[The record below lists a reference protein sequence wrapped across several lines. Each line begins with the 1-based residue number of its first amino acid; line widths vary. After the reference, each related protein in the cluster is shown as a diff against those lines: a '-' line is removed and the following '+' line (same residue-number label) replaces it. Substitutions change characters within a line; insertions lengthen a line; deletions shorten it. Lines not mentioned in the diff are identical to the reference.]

1 MGLQKAERN
10 GVMEEGGDLKRTKR
24 EQAMSMMRKRGMSQL
39 DTARAFLIARQE
51 AKKMEVEA
59 TEKAFLYMLAIPLNV
74 LVADGVITHDNA
86 PEYVRSVMSL
96 YESVEKGIVTD
107 QELADLLH
115 EYSGVNIEA
124 DWLEHNCGEFKDDDV
139 TIVGG

>member
-1 MGLQKAERN
+1 M
-10 GVMEEGGDLKRTKR
+10 KRTKR
-24 EQAMSMMRKRGMSQL
+24 EVAMAMMRRGGMSQL
-39 DTARAFLIARQE
+39 DTARAMIIAQRE
-51 AKKMEVEA
+51 AKKMETEA

-74 LVADGVITHDNA
+74 LVTERIMNHDNA

-96 YESVEKGIVTD
+96 YESVEKGVVTD

-124 DWLEHNCGEFKDDDV
+124 DWLEHSCGEIKDDAV
-139 TIVGG
+139 TIVGGEG